1 MAGRLSRR
9 ALATFVAK
17 ELLAGNDQI
26 IDWLAALLIEERRER
41 EADLLVRDIES
52 ILADSGQMIVQ
63 VDTARPLDAVTK
75 QEIESMFDQHE
86 VHIKETVRP
95 ELIGG
100 VKITTPTQSL
110 DRTIAKKLEMLRT
123 AEI

>member
-17 ELLAGNDQI
+17 ELLAGNDQV

-63 VDTARPLDAVTK
+63 VDTAHPLDVATK
-75 QEIESMFDQHE
+75 KEIESMFDQHE

>member
-63 VDTARPLDAVTK
+63 VDTARPLDTATK

>member
-52 ILADSGQMIVQ
+52 ILADSGQMIVR
-63 VDTARPLDAVTK
+63 VDTARPLDAATK

>member
-17 ELLAGNDQI
+17 ELLAGNDQA

-63 VDTARPLDAVTK
+63 VDTARPLDAATK

>member
-17 ELLAGNDQI
+17 ELLAGNDQV

-63 VDTARPLDAVTK
+63 VDTARPLDVATK
-75 QEIESMFDQHE
+75 KEIESMFDQHE

-110 DRTIAKKLEMLRT
+110 DRTIAKKLEILRT

>member
-63 VDTARPLDAVTK
+63 VDTARPLDAATK
-75 QEIESMFDQHE
+75 QEIESMFDQHK

>member
-63 VDTARPLDAVTK
+63 VDTARPLDAATK
-75 QEIESMFDQHE
+75 QEIELMFDQHE

>member
-63 VDTARPLDAVTK
+63 VDTARPLDAATK

-95 ELIGG
+95 EIIGG

>member
-52 ILADSGQMIVQ
+52 ILADSGQMIVR
-63 VDTARPLDAVTK
+63 VDTARPLDVAIK
-75 QEIESMFDQHE
+75 KEIESMFDQHE

-110 DRTIAKKLEMLRT
+110 DSTIAKKLEMLRT

>member
-52 ILADSGQMIVQ
+52 ILADSGQMIVR
-63 VDTARPLDAVTK
+63 VDTARPLDVSTK
-75 QEIESMFDQHE
+75 KEIESMFDQHE

>member
-17 ELLAGNDQI
+17 ELLAGNDQV

-63 VDTARPLDAVTK
+63 VDTARPLDAATK
-75 QEIESMFDQHE
+75 QEIESMFDQYE

>member
-63 VDTARPLDAVTK
+63 VDTARPLDAATK
-75 QEIESMFDQHE
+75 QEIESMFDQHK

-95 ELIGG
+95 EIIGG

>member
-52 ILADSGQMIVQ
+52 ILADSGQMIVR
-63 VDTARPLDAVTK
+63 VETARPLDVAIK
-75 QEIESMFDQHE
+75 KEIESMFDQHE

>member
-63 VDTARPLDAVTK
+63 VDTARPLDAATK
-75 QEIESMFDQHE
+75 QEIESIFDQHE

>member
-17 ELLAGNDQI
+17 ELLAGNDQV

-52 ILADSGQMIVQ
+52 ILADSGQMIVR
-63 VDTARPLDAVTK
+63 VDTARPLDVATK
-75 QEIESMFDQHE
+75 KEIESMFDQHK

>member
-52 ILADSGQMIVQ
+52 ILADSGQMIVR
-63 VDTARPLDAVTK
+63 VDTARPLDVATK

>member
-17 ELLAGNDQI
+17 ELLAGNDQV

>member
-17 ELLAGNDQI
+17 ELLADNDQV

-63 VDTARPLDAVTK
+63 VDTARPLDVATK
-75 QEIESMFDQHE
+75 KEIESMFDQHE

>member
-63 VDTARPLDAVTK
+63 VDTARPLDVATK
-75 QEIESMFDQHE
+75 KEIESMFDQHE

>member
-52 ILADSGQMIVQ
+52 IMADSGQMIVQ
-63 VDTARPLDAVTK
+63 VDTARPLDAATK

-95 ELIGG
+95 ELL
-100 VKITTPTQSL
+100 VESRLLLQRS
-110 DRTIAKKLEMLRT
+110 R
-123 AEI
+123 

>member
-63 VDTARPLDAVTK
+63 VDTARPLDAATK

>member
-52 ILADSGQMIVQ
+52 ILADSGQMIVR
-63 VDTARPLDAVTK
+63 VDTARPLDVATK
-75 QEIESMFDQHE
+75 KEIESMFDQHE

-110 DRTIAKKLEMLRT
+110 DRTIAKKLEILRT

>member
-52 ILADSGQMIVQ
+52 ILADSGQMIVR
-63 VDTARPLDAVTK
+63 VDTARPLDVATK
-75 QEIESMFDQHE
+75 KEIESMFDQHE

>member
-17 ELLAGNDQI
+17 ELLAGNGQV

-63 VDTARPLDAVTK
+63 VDTARPLDAATK

>member
-63 VDTARPLDAVTK
+63 VDTARPLDAATK

-110 DRTIAKKLEMLRT
+110 DRTIAKKLEILRT

>member
-52 ILADSGQMIVQ
+52 ILADSGQMIVR
-63 VDTARPLDAVTK
+63 VDTAHPLDVATK
-75 QEIESMFDQHE
+75 KEIESMFDQHE

-100 VKITTPTQSL
+100 VKVTTPTQSL

>member
-17 ELLAGNDQI
+17 ELLAGNDQV

-63 VDTARPLDAVTK
+63 VDTARPLDAATK

-95 ELIGG
+95 EIIGG

>member
-1 MAGRLSRR
+1 MTGRLSRR
-9 ALATFVAK
+9 ALATYVAG
-17 ELLAGNDQI
+17 ELLAGNDQV

-52 ILADSGQMIVQ
+52 VLAEAGQMVVQ
-63 VDTARPLDAVTK
+63 VEAARPLDETSK
-75 QEIESMFDQHE
+75 REITAMFAGQT

-100 VKITTPTQSL
+100 LRITTPSQAL
-110 DRTIAKKLEMLRT
+110 DNTIAKKLETLRT

>member
-63 VDTARPLDAVTK
+63 VDTARPLDVATK
-75 QEIESMFDQHE
+75 KEIESMFDQHE

-95 ELIGG
+95 ERIGG

>member
-17 ELLAGNDQI
+17 KLLAGNDQV

-63 VDTARPLDAVTK
+63 VDTARPLDAATK

>member
-52 ILADSGQMIVQ
+52 ILADSGQMIVK
-63 VDTARPLDAVTK
+63 VDTARPLDVATK
-75 QEIESMFDQHE
+75 KEIESMFDQHE

>member
-63 VDTARPLDAVTK
+63 VDTAHPLDVATK
-75 QEIESMFDQHE
+75 KEIESIFDQHE

>member
-17 ELLAGNDQI
+17 ELLAGNDQV

-52 ILADSGQMIVQ
+52 ILADSVQMIVQ
-63 VDTARPLDAVTK
+63 VDTARPLDAATK

>member
-52 ILADSGQMIVQ
+52 ILADSGQMIVR
-63 VDTARPLDAVTK
+63 VDTAHPLDVATK
-75 QEIESMFDQHE
+75 KEIESIFDQHE

>member
-17 ELLAGNDQI
+17 ELLAGNDQV

-63 VDTARPLDAVTK
+63 VDTARPLDVATK
-75 QEIESMFDQHE
+75 KEIESMFDQHE

>member
-52 ILADSGQMIVQ
+52 ILADSGQMIVR
-63 VDTARPLDAVTK
+63 VDTARPLDVATK
-75 QEIESMFDQHE
+75 QEIESMFDQHK

>member
-52 ILADSGQMIVQ
+52 ILADSGQMIVR
-63 VDTARPLDAVTK
+63 VDTARPLDVAIK
-75 QEIESMFDQHE
+75 KEIESMFDQHE

>member
-17 ELLAGNDQI
+17 ELLAGNDQV

-63 VDTARPLDAVTK
+63 VDTARPLDAATK

-110 DRTIAKKLEMLRT
+110 DRTIAKKLEILRT

>member
-17 ELLAGNDQI
+17 ELLAGNDQV

-52 ILADSGQMIVQ
+52 ILADSGQMIVR
-63 VDTARPLDAVTK
+63 VDTAHPLDVATK
-75 QEIESMFDQHE
+75 KEIESMFDQHE

>member
-17 ELLAGNDQI
+17 ELLAGNDQV

-63 VDTARPLDAVTK
+63 VDTARPLDAATK
-75 QEIESMFDQHE
+75 QEIESMFDQHK